1 MATAFSERHFFGVDC
16 GVKAAASRRT
26 AKLCKLWYNP
36 RIALHAVARQFCSVT
51 GNQLEGPT
59 MRNTELLEKI
69 DAAIAEKSLL
79 KHPFYQDWMEGKLS
93 REALQLYAAQYYR
106 HVEAFPKHL
115 RVLAART
122 EGPLRDIVVEN
133 LAEEENPS
141 RPHPKLWRD
150 FAATLGV
157 NEEDITCCP
166 ALPGTQTVVETFRE
180 IVGDRPVAEAV
191 AALYAYEAQV
201 PEIATTK
208 IEGLKKFYGVD
219 SVKGLAYFTVHE
231 EADKLHRAAW
241 RGWLEEHAHGDEEEI
256 LATTHEA
263 LDALWGALDAVHCAH
278 A

>member
-1 MATAFSERHFFGVDC
+1 MKNS
-16 GVKAAASRRT
+16 
-26 AKLCKLWYNP
+26 
-36 RIALHAVARQFCSVT
+36 
-51 GNQLEGPT
+51 
-59 MRNTELLEKI
+59 ELLDKI

-79 KHPFYQDWMEGKLS
+79 KHPFYQDWQMGKLS

-122 EGPLRDIVVEN
+122 EGPIRDIILEN

-150 FAATLGV
+150 FAAALGV
-157 NEEDITCCP
+157 NEEDITSCP
-166 ALPGTQTVVETFRE
+166 SLPGTQALVETFRE

-208 IEGLKKFYGVD
+208 MDGLRNFYGIR
-219 SVKGLAYFTVHE
+219 SPRALAYFALHE
-231 EADKLHRAAW
+231 EVDKAHRADW
-241 RGWLEEHAHGDEEEI
+241 RSWLEEHAYGDDEEI
-256 LATTHEA
+256 LATTNEA
-263 LDALWGALDAVHCAH
+263 LNALWGALDAVHCAH
-278 A
+278 V